1 MEVTEMLLRARTLAA
16 NSSAD
21 EEIKAAVIALANAV
35 QRLEHDKWLV
45 SLARDQ
51 QPPTG
56 AA

>member
-1 MEVTEMLLRARTLAA
+1 MDVNDMITRARTLAA

-35 QRLEHDKWLV
+35 SRLEHDKWLV
-45 SLARDQ
+45 SQ
-51 QPPTG
+51 NPTPP